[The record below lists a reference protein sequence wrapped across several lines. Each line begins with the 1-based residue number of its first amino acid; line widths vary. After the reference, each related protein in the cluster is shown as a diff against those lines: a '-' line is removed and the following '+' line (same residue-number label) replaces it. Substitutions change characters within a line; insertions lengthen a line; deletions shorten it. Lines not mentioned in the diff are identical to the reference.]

1 MLLVIE
7 KEHKREPAK
16 ARAGRTGSQVGSKGR
31 ASGHPPEGVTGGVI
45 LPAPMYDS
53 VQSHLV

>member
-1 MLLVIE
+1 MLLFIE

-16 ARAGRTGSQVGSKGR
+16 ARAGRMGSQVGSKGR
-31 ASGHPPEGVTGGVI
+31 VSGRPPKGAMGGVI
-45 LPAPMYDS
+45 LPAPMCDS